1 MFVILLWQWRPFTCS
16 QWHLFFLIMR
26 RDLQMLQWFSQ
37 FYNFRWIV
45 RLDRPNMNT
54 YVCLHL
60 AFIATRL
67 HGLLTFI
74 LIFSFVPVQ
83 YLYKSVIYI
92 TFKEKR
98 ILRRIFRVRNITL
111 WMLRKQLAHAWHQFR
126 ILSVIYS
133 EWIWEFFIICANTFD
148 AKAREKFV
156 WMICVYESMMR

>member
-1 MFVILLWQWRPFTCS
+1 
-16 QWHLFFLIMR
+16 
-26 RDLQMLQWFSQ
+26 
-37 FYNFRWIV
+37 
-45 RLDRPNMNT
+45 MNT

-111 WMLRKQLAHAWHQFR
+111 
-126 ILSVIYS
+126 
-133 EWIWEFFIICANTFD
+133 
-148 AKAREKFV
+148 
-156 WMICVYESMMR
+156 